1 MDEKGITY
9 TSPIYLQ
16 LREVIRTKIEEGEYQ
31 PGMAISSENELAE
44 TYGINRMTVRSA
56 IDALIK
62 EGLLRSVQG
71 KGIFVVGQKYQRNLD
86 ILEGFT
92 QVMKSKNASP
102 KFKILQKN
110 PRPAGKLFADLF
122 GIKEEDQIYYIRRT
136 CYDNT
141 EPVSIEE
148 LFIPEYLVPKFHGID
163 LTVFSIY
170 EIYEFYGIN
179 LVKAIQTLDITKLN
193 QRDAKILEEDED
205 APVLLFECTSYDDK
219 DRVIEF
225 TRSYTRSGKSDYSV
239 DFRV

>member
-1 MDEKGITY
+1 MDEKEITY

-16 LREVIRTKIEEGEYQ
+16 LREIIRTKIEEGEYQ

-71 KGIFVVGQKYQRNLD
+71 KGIFVVGQKYERNLD

-110 PRPAGKLFADLF
+110 ARAAGK
-122 GIKEEDQIYYIRRT
+122 
-136 CYDNT
+136 
-141 EPVSIEE
+141 
-148 LFIPEYLVPKFHGID
+148 
-163 LTVFSIY
+163 
-170 EIYEFYGIN
+170 
-179 LVKAIQTLDITKLN
+179 
-193 QRDAKILEEDED
+193 
-205 APVLLFECTSYDDK
+205 
-219 DRVIEF
+219 
-225 TRSYTRSGKSDYSV
+225 
-239 DFRV
+239 